1 MAASYKSGGDRPSGA
16 AQGGAKA
23 AAKSEAKPDPKGE
36 PSGTPAQ
43 RRELRAQ
50 GRRTMRRLLDAGLR
64 VFAQRGYHAA
74 RVDDIV
80 RAARTSHGTFYLY
93 FANKEDLLRALA
105 VDCAQDLTDM
115 AETVGQITPDEA
127 GRAELRAFLGKF
139 LTTYKRYGPVIR
151 AWMEDQVGDRDV
163 DRLGVKAFTAIGDV
177 LGRRMREAG
186 VHYAASEDA
195 AVGALMAMLERVSYG
210 VASRR
215 LVADDDALLDTLTT
229 IIHRGFFGAA
239 R

>member
-1 MAASYKSGGDRPSGA
+1 MAASYKSGGDRLSGA
-16 AQGGAKA
+16 AKG
-23 AAKSEAKPDPKGE
+23 AAKTTPEGDAKPDPKGE

-105 VDCAQDLTDM
+105 VDCAQELTDM

-139 LTTYKRYGPVIR
+139 LTTYRRYGPVIR
-151 AWMEDQVGDRDV
+151 GMDG
-163 DRLGVKAFTAIGDV
+163 GP
-177 LGRRMREAG
+177 GR
-186 VHYAASEDA
+186 
-195 AVGALMAMLERVSYG
+195 
-210 VASRR
+210 
-215 LVADDDALLDTLTT
+215 
-229 IIHRGFFGAA
+229 
-239 R
+239 